1 MPMYAFKG
9 IAASGKATSGVRDA
23 DSPKTLRQLMRKDG
37 VLVTSFELSKGGKQ
51 AKANNAKKGGLSRD
65 VDLGGLFGGVKKVE
79 IAAFTR
85 QMATLIKSGIPL
97 AESLNAQVEQTSNVR
112 LKVPLSEVRTAVN
125 EGSAFA
131 DALGKHPRLF
141 DELFVSMVR
150 AGEVAGNLDE
160 VLTRLADF
168 LEGSQKLKS
177 KIQGAMIY
185 PLVMVVVGV
194 GIMSVLMVKVIP
206 EITQMFTQSG
216 KTLPLNTRIL
226 IGMSSFIGNYFL
238 FLVLGTVAA
247 IVLFLKWSRSKDG
260 KPRWHSFVLNMPV
273 LGELIRTI
281 NVGRFARTLG
291 TMLHSGVPM
300 LRALDTAKQIVGN
313 VLIQDA
319 IEVAKKAVTEGES
332 LAVTLRKSGQFPA
345 TMIHMVAVGE
355 KAGQLE
361 QMLERVAIN
370 FETEVDTKLS
380 RFTSLLEPLM
390 LVVMGGAVAFI
401 VFSILQPIMDLG
413 SLTTSGPK

>member
-238 FLVLGTVAA
+238 FLVLGIVAA
-247 IVLFLKWSRSKDG
+247 IFLFLKWSRSKDG

-273 LGELIRTI
+273 LGELVRTI

-361 QMLERVAIN
+361 QMLERVATT
-370 FETEVDTKLS
+370 FESEVDTKLS
-380 RFTSLLEPLM
+380 RFTALLEPLM

-413 SLTTSGPK
+413 QLTTSGPK